1 MCLLVEQIRGERFNT
16 LRWRHGRVVGSGTFQ
31 AFFQASNWYDD
42 QDQQREQPRKHL
54 STSFNCVPDTFSDC
68 QAEQIE
74 RTTKQEVLNS
84 EALVLVELGG
94 KNLEKC
100 RGCPKCRSWVESRAT
115 GTCLDL
121 GMKDIQAWQVW
132 PSVEISVAFLVL
144 QKSPK
149 LPQTGRSPKCCQ
161 DHSKKAHEAE
171 RPWLFTVGH
180 PVFHSKSIYCEK
192 ISLQLKLADV
202 YHYTIISLYDQNEV
216 LICSNGIF
224 MGF

>member
-1 MCLLVEQIRGERFNT
+1 MEARQGRWTT
-16 LRWRHGRVVGSGTFQ
+16 LGQVHFKLSS
-31 AFFQASNWYDD
+31 ASSWYDD

-68 QAEQIE
+68 QTEQIE

-94 KNLEKC
+94 KHLKKC

-180 PVFHSKSIYCEK
+180 PGYFIR
-192 ISLQLKLADV
+192 SLFSAKNIA
-202 YHYTIISLYDQNEV
+202 TIKTRRRISLYNNFTIWLKWGSHMFQWDIYG
-216 LICSNGIF
+216 LL
-224 MGF
+224 MGYDRCR